1 MYRSILSVVPLL
13 TGTLLLLMASG
24 IQSMVMPLRGQWEG
38 FSVDEL
44 GWLGTGWASGFV
56 VGCLTAPQIIGKV
69 GHVRAFAVFAALNA
83 IIALA
88 SSLVVDPFPW
98 LTMRVVTGFVMAGS
112 FMVIESWLNDK
123 STNETRGMI
132 FGLYSMITYFGITA
146 GQMSVAVGTFLGP
159 TLFIITGIIF
169 CLSLLPVSLS
179 TRSTPAPPASVSLDL
194 GAIWRNSPV
203 AAVACFLVGIA
214 NGCFGTLGAV
224 YGSQTG
230 MSPAAVAA
238 MMSAAV
244 LAGALIQIPVGKIS
258 DITDRRY
265 VLAAA
270 AGGASIAGLLIL
282 ILRPQ
287 SAYLVFSLVSIYG
300 ALAYALYSVAVAHA
314 NDHAGSGDFV
324 KLSGGLLLLYGI
336 GTIIG
341 PLIGSQAMTIFGP
354 AGLFAVTAGAQA
366 SMAAYAIL
374 RSFRRAPVPIGLRT
388 LFRST
393 PSERALTPEAVRLD
407 PRSAESGNMTSDFT
421 SEPAA
426 SVLRK

>member
-13 TGTLLLLMASG
+13 SGTLLLLMASG

-44 GWLGTGWASGFV
+44 GWLGTGWAAGFV
-56 VGCLTAPQIIGKV
+56 IGCLTVPQIIGKV

-83 IIALA
+83 IVALV
-88 SSLVVDPFPW
+88 SGLVVDPLPW
-98 LTMRVVTGFVMAGS
+98 VAMRLITGYVMAGS

-123 STNETRGMI
+123 STNENRGLI
-132 FGLYSMITYFGITA
+132 FGLYSMITYIGITA
-146 GQMSVAVGTFLGP
+146 GQMSIAVGTFLGP
-159 TLFIITGIIF
+159 TLFIIAGIIF
-169 CLSLLPVSLS
+169 CVSLLPISLS
-179 TRSTPAPPASVSLDL
+179 TRSTPAVPASVKLDV

-203 AAVACFLVGIA
+203 AAVACFLAGIA

-224 YGSQTG
+224 YGSQNG
-230 MSPAAVAA
+230 MSPGVVAA

-244 LAGALIQIPVGKIS
+244 LAGALFQIPAGKIS
-258 DITDRRY
+258 DLTDRRY

-270 AGGASIAGLLIL
+270 AAGATIAGLLIL

-287 SAYLVFSLVSIYG
+287 SAWLVFILVSIYG

-314 NDHAGSGDFV
+314 NDHAGTGDFV

-336 GTIIG
+336 GTIVG
-341 PLIGSQAMTIFGP
+341 PLIGSKAMTLFGP

-366 SMAAYAIL
+366 LMAAYAIL

-388 LFRST
+388 LFRAT
-393 PSERALTPEAVRLD
+393 PSDRSLTPEATRLD
-407 PRSAESGNMTSDFT
+407 PRSNEGAV
-421 SEPAA
+421 AA
-426 SVLRK
+426 NDTGK

>member
-123 STNETRGMI
+123 STNESRGMI

-179 TRSTPAPPASVSLDL
+179 TRSTPAPPAS
-194 GAIWRNSPV
+194 
-203 AAVACFLVGIA
+203 
-214 NGCFGTLGAV
+214 
-224 YGSQTG
+224 
-230 MSPAAVAA
+230 
-238 MMSAAV
+238 
-244 LAGALIQIPVGKIS
+244 
-258 DITDRRY
+258 
-265 VLAAA
+265 
-270 AGGASIAGLLIL
+270 ASTC
-282 ILRPQ
+282 
-287 SAYLVFSLVSIYG
+287 S
-300 ALAYALYSVAVAHA
+300 
-314 NDHAGSGDFV
+314 
-324 KLSGGLLLLYGI
+324 
-336 GTIIG
+336 T
-341 PLIGSQAMTIFGP
+341 
-354 AGLFAVTAGAQA
+354 TA
-366 SMAAYAIL
+366 S
-374 RSFRRAPVPIGLRT
+374 
-388 LFRST
+388 
-393 PSERALTPEAVRLD
+393 
-407 PRSAESGNMTSDFT
+407 
-421 SEPAA
+421 
-426 SVLRK
+426 